1 MLAVQAITQQA
12 ESARIALIIG
22 TLAVLAYG
30 RHLLFMVIRVLIIM
44 LVIATLVGAV
54 VIADLIH
61 A

>member
-1 MLAVQAITQQA
+1 MIAVQAISQQA
-12 ESARIALIIG
+12 ENARIALIIG
-22 TLAVLAYG
+22 TLAVLVYG

-44 LVIATLVGAV
+44 FVVATVVGAV